1 MPLALLSTAL
11 VDLPSLAIVIV
22 LLMYKFEA
30 PFLQTLISAISEH
43 VRLWGRRGRTL
54 GDRLVLHSW
63 GSFGCDRGHFKSKV
77 WPQNLALA
85 LLLKTVEGLLGEEVV
100 EEAVGLHLCNYSSV
114 LTQCIQLLLHSVVP
128 VSQVPTG

>member
-43 VRLWGRRGRTL
+43 VRLWGRRGHTL
-54 GDRLVLHSW
+54 GDRLVLHS
-63 GSFGCDRGHFKSKV
+63 
-77 WPQNLALA
+77 
-85 LLLKTVEGLLGEEVV
+85 
-100 EEAVGLHLCNYSSV
+100 
-114 LTQCIQLLLHSVVP
+114 
-128 VSQVPTG
+128 